1 MKSALTSL
9 FLLLTL
15 AMAQA
20 QEARPLKR
28 TSDKGLYVTHHVGQ
42 SKGFLGYIKKQAKKH
57 GLNTLVVDSKPIIQK
72 HLLPLT
78 ERKAL
83 KRDFVVQKN
92 LWLSHL
98 ADQLHKEGFIVST
111 RIEVFKDSSLARA
124 RPDLAVKRK
133 YDLPYQDFMGQ
144 LWADP
149 YSQEVQDYN
158 LLLVEIAC
166 RSGVYE
172 VQFDYIRFPA
182 EGDIKDLKFPF
193 EDKRS
198 RVEVISSFLKK
209 ARKITEKYNVSLAA
223 DVFGV
228 IAWDTYPEDRLLL
241 GQSLEAM
248 AEHLDVISPML
259 YPSHFH
265 PGFDGYTNPGEWPYF
280 FVSSGVEKTKKKIEG
295 TNCKLVPWIQ
305 GFDMA
310 TQSFGKGYI
319 KEQIDAC
326 EDQGISNYLIWNAGN
341 RYDWLP

>member
-1 MKSALTSL
+1 MKSTLVSI
-9 FLLLTL
+9 FLLLIFVT
-15 AMAQA
+15 AHA
-20 QEARPLKR
+20 QEARPEKR

-42 SKGFLGYIKKQAKKH
+42 SKGFLEYIKKQAKKH

-72 HLLPLT
+72 HLLPLI
-78 ERKAL
+78 EQKKL
-83 KRDFVVQKN
+83 NRDFVVQKN

-98 ADQLHKEGFIVST
+98 AEELHKEDFIVST
-111 RIEVFKDSSLARA
+111 RIEIFKDSSLARA

-133 YDLPYQDFMGQ
+133 YNLPYQDFMGQ

-149 YSQEVQDYN
+149 YSKEAQDYN

-166 RSGVYE
+166 KSGVDE

-182 EGDIKDLKFPF
+182 EGDVKDLKFPF
-193 EDKRS
+193 EDNRS
-198 RVEVISSFLKK
+198 RVEVISSFLKE
-209 ARKITEKYNVSLAA
+209 AREITEKYNVSLAA
-223 DVFGV
+223 DVFGI

-265 PGFDGYTNPGEWPYF
+265 PGFDGFSWPGEKPYY
-280 FVSSGVEKTKKKIEG
+280 FVSQGVEKTLRKIKG

-310 TQSFGKGYI
+310 TQNFGKGYI

-326 EDQGISNYLIWNAGN
+326 TDLGVKNYLIWNAGN